1 MTVHIDV
8 RSLVKIYDGPEPVR
22 AVDGMSFQARAGE
35 VFGLLGPNGAGKTTI
50 LRMLST
56 LLRPNSGTAEICGH
70 DILRDPAAVRA
81 SIGYL
86 STTTGLYGRLTAR
99 EMLAYFAQLQ
109 DVANPDARV
118 DALMER
124 FGIHEFQNT
133 RCDKLSTGMKQKV
146 SIARA
151 LVHSPP
157 VIIFDEPTA
166 GLDVLV
172 AQTFLEVI
180 EEARDAGQCVLFST
194 HIMREAER
202 LCDRIAVMNKG
213 RILAEGTLEEL
224 QAQTGCTYLED
235 AFIQLVTASQAGDA
249 A

>member
-1 MTVHIDV
+1 MSTMIDV
-8 RSLVKIYDGPEPVR
+8 RALVKTYDGPEPVR

-35 VFGLLGPNGAGKTTI
+35 VFGLLGPNGAGKTTT

-56 LLRPNSGTAEICGH
+56 LLRPDSGSAQICGH
-70 DILRDPAAVRA
+70 DILDQPAAVRA

-99 EMLAYFAQLQ
+99 EMLRYFAELQ
-109 DVANPDARV
+109 GVADPAARV
-118 DALMER
+118 VDLMDR
-124 FGIHEFQNT
+124 FGIHEFANT

-146 SIARA
+146 NIARA

-202 LCDRIAVMNKG
+202 LCDRIAVMNHG

-224 QAQTGCTYLED
+224 LEKTGTRHLED
-235 AFIQLVTASQAGDA
+235 AFIQLVEASR
-249 A
+249 